1 MVFLIILFGGWGR
14 GRQEGAAVELG
25 VLVVLTVRWQI
36 EMY

>member
-1 MVFLIILFGGWGR
+1 MVFLIILFVVWGR
-14 GRQEGAAVELG
+14 GRQGGAAVELG